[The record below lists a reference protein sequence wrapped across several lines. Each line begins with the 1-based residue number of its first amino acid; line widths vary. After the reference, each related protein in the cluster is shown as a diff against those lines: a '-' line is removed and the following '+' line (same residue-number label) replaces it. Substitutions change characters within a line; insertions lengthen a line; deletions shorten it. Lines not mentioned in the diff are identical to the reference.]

1 MNVTELKQ
9 LVAVGELESFSE
21 VARRFYVS
29 TPTVARAMKR
39 IERCYGVEL
48 FVHGKNKVEL
58 NEAGWLAVAGAR
70 RILREIDASVAEVR
84 AYDRSLRTIDLI
96 SCAPAPLWVLAP
108 RVSQRYPEMALTTR
122 VANLE
127 KTREALA
134 AGDCDAAVLPY
145 RPNGEGV
152 VCSHV
157 MDEHLFLCVP
167 RDHALAGRERVSLQ
181 DMNGFN
187 FLLGTDLGFWN
198 DVVRNRLPASRFLVQ
213 SDEFALA
220 ELIRTSTLPCFST
233 GVSLE
238 RRYRDLGENRVNIP
252 IADPEVNVSFW
263 LVAQEEAADKVS
275 RLL

>member
-39 IERCYGVEL
+39 VERCYGVEL
-48 FVHGKNKVEL
+48 FVHGKNKVEI
-58 NEAGWLAVAGAR
+58 NEAGRLAVAGAQ
-70 RILREIDASVAEVR
+70 RILREIDSSIAEVR
-84 AYDRSLRTIDLI
+84 AYDRSLRTIDLV

-108 RVSQRYPEMALTTR
+108 RVSQRYPDMALTTR

-157 MDEHLFLCVP
+157 MDEHLYLCVP
-167 RDHALAGRERVSLQ
+167 RDHALAGRDRVSCESAFRHRVSSYR
-181 DMNGFN
+181 M
-187 FLLGTDLGFWN
+187 TS
-198 DVVRNRLPASRFLVQ
+198 LPLPSSSARPRCRASQPMRA
-213 SDEFALA
+213 SSGAIATLA
-220 ELIRTSTLPCFST
+220 RT
-233 GVSLE
+233 
-238 RRYRDLGENRVNIP
+238 
-252 IADPEVNVSFW
+252 A
-263 LVAQEEAADKVS
+263 
-275 RLL
+275 

>member
-9 LVAVGELESFSE
+9 LAAVGELESFSE

-39 IERCYGVEL
+39 VERCYGVEL
-48 FVHGKNKVEL
+48 FVRGKNKVEI
-58 NEAGWLAVAGAR
+58 NEAGRLAVAGAQ
-70 RILREIDASVAEVR
+70 RILREIDSSIAEVR
-84 AYDRSLRTIDLI
+84 AYDRSLRTIDLV

-108 RVSQRYPEMALTTR
+108 RVSQRYPDMALTTR

-157 MDEHLFLCVP
+157 MDEHLYLCVP
-167 RDHALAGRERVSLQ
+167 RDHALAGRDRVSLQ

-198 DVVRNRLPASRFLVQ
+198 DVVRKRLSASRFLVQ
-213 SDEFALA
+213 DDEFALA
-220 ELIRTSTLPCFST
+220 ELIRTSTLPCFAT
-233 GVSLE
+233 DASLE
-238 RRYRDLGENRVNIP
+238 RRYRDPGENRVSIP
-252 IADPEVNVSFW
+252 IADSEVNVSFW
-263 LVAQEEAADKVS
+263 LVARKETADKVS

>member
-9 LVAVGELESFSE
+9 LAAVGELESFSE

-39 IERCYGVEL
+39 VERCYGVEL

-58 NEAGWLAVAGAR
+58 NEAGRLAVAGAR
-70 RILREIDASVAEVR
+70 RILREIDSSIAEVR
-84 AYDRSLRTIDLI
+84 AYDRSLRTIDLV

-108 RVSQRYPEMALTTR
+108 RVSQRYPDMALTTR

-167 RDHALAGRERVSLQ
+167 RDHALAGRDRVSLQ

-198 DVVRNRLPASRFLVQ
+198 DVVRKRLSASRFLVQ
-213 SDEFALA
+213 DDEFALA
-220 ELIRTSTLPCFST
+220 ELIRTSTLPCFAT
-233 GVSLE
+233 DASLE
-238 RRYRDLGENRVNIP
+238 RRYRDPGENRVSIP

-263 LVAQEEAADKVS
+263 LVARKEAADKIS

>member
-9 LVAVGELESFSE
+9 LAAVGELESFSE

-39 IERCYGVEL
+39 VERCYGVEL
-48 FVHGKNKVEL
+48 FVHGKNKVEI
-58 NEAGWLAVAGAR
+58 NEAGRLAVAGAQ
-70 RILREIDASVAEVR
+70 RILREIDSSIAEVR
-84 AYDRSLRTIDLI
+84 AYDRSLRTIDLV

-108 RVSQRYPEMALTTR
+108 RVSQRYPDMALTTR

-157 MDEHLFLCVP
+157 MDEHLYLCVP
-167 RDHALAGRERVSLQ
+167 RDHALAGRDRVSLQ

-198 DVVRNRLPASRFLVQ
+198 DVVRKRLSASRFLVQ
-213 SDEFALA
+213 DDEFALA
-220 ELIRTSTLPCFST
+220 ELIRTSTLPCFAT
-233 GVSLE
+233 DASLE
-238 RRYRDLGENRVNIP
+238 RRYRDPGENRVSIP

-263 LVAQEEAADKVS
+263 LVAQKEAAGKIS

>member
-39 IERCYGVEL
+39 VERCYGVEL
-48 FVHGKNKVEL
+48 FVHGKNKVEI
-58 NEAGWLAVAGAR
+58 NEAGRLAVAGAQ
-70 RILREIDASVAEVR
+70 RILREIDSSIAEVR
-84 AYDRSLRTIDLI
+84 AYDRSLRTIDLV

-108 RVSQRYPEMALTTR
+108 RVSQRYPDMALTTR
-122 VANLE
+122 VATLE

-157 MDEHLFLCVP
+157 MDEHLYLCVP
-167 RDHALAGRERVSLQ
+167 RDHALAGRDRVSLQ

-198 DVVRNRLPASRFLVQ
+198 DVVRKRLQASRFLVQ
-213 SDEFALA
+213 DDEFALA
-220 ELIRTSTLPCFST
+220 ELIRTSTLPCFAT
-233 GVSLE
+233 DASLE
-238 RRYRDLGENRVNIP
+238 RRYRDPGENRVSIP

-263 LVAQEEAADKVS
+263 LVARKEAADKVS

>member
-39 IERCYGVEL
+39 VERCYGVEL
-48 FVHGKNKVEL
+48 FVHGKNKVEI
-58 NEAGWLAVAGAR
+58 NEAGRLAVAGAQ
-70 RILREIDASVAEVR
+70 RILREIDSSIAEVR
-84 AYDRSLRTIDLI
+84 AYDRSLRTIDLV

-108 RVSQRYPEMALTTR
+108 RVSQRYPDMALTTR

-145 RPNGEGV
+145 RPNGEEV

-157 MDEHLFLCVP
+157 MDEHLYLCVP
-167 RDHALAGRERVSLQ
+167 CDHALAGRDRVSLQ

-198 DVVRNRLPASRFLVQ
+198 DVVRKRLQASRFLVQ
-213 SDEFALA
+213 DDEFALA
-220 ELIRTSTLPCFST
+220 ELIRTSTLPCFAT
-233 GVSLE
+233 DASLE
-238 RRYRDLGENRVNIP
+238 RRYRDPGENRVSIP

-263 LVAQEEAADKVS
+263 LVARKEAADKVS

>member
-1 MNVTELKQ
+1 MNVTELEQ

-39 IERCYGVEL
+39 VERCYGVEL

-58 NEAGWLAVAGAR
+58 NEAGRLAVAGAQ
-70 RILREIDASVAEVR
+70 RILREIDSSIAEVR
-84 AYDRSLRTIDLI
+84 AYDRSLRTIDLV

-108 RVSQRYPEMALTTR
+108 RVSQRYPDMALTTR

-157 MDEHLFLCVP
+157 MDEHLYLCVP
-167 RDHALAGRERVSLQ
+167 RDHALAGRDRVSLQ

-198 DVVRNRLPASRFLVQ
+198 DVVRNRLSASRFLVQ
-213 SDEFALA
+213 DDEFALD
-220 ELIRTSTLPCFST
+220 ELIRTSTLPCFAT
-233 GVSLE
+233 DVSLE
-238 RRYRDLGENRVNIP
+238 RRYRDVGENRVSIP
-252 IADPEVNVSFW
+252 ITDPEVNVSFW
-263 LVAQEEAADKVS
+263 LVARKEAADKIS

>member
-9 LVAVGELESFSE
+9 LAAVGELESFSE

-39 IERCYGVEL
+39 VERCYGVEL
-48 FVHGKNKVEL
+48 FVRGKNKVEI
-58 NEAGWLAVAGAR
+58 NEAGRLAVAGAQ
-70 RILREIDASVAEVR
+70 RILREIDSSIAEVR
-84 AYDRSLRTIDLI
+84 AYDRSLRTIDLV

-108 RVSQRYPEMALTTR
+108 RVSQRYPDMALTTR

-157 MDEHLFLCVP
+157 MDEHLYLCVP
-167 RDHALAGRERVSLQ
+167 RDHALAGRDRVSLQ

-198 DVVRNRLPASRFLVQ
+198 DVVRKRLSASRFLVQ
-213 SDEFALA
+213 DDEFALA
-220 ELIRTSTLPCFST
+220 ELIRTSTLPCFAT
-233 GVSLE
+233 DASLE
-238 RRYRDLGENRVNIP
+238 RRYRDPGENRVSIP

-263 LVAQEEAADKVS
+263 LVARKEAADKIS

>member
-9 LVAVGELESFSE
+9 LAAVGELESFSE

-39 IERCYGVEL
+39 VERCYGVEL
-48 FVHGKNKVEL
+48 FVHGKNKVEI
-58 NEAGWLAVAGAR
+58 NEAGRLAVAGAQ
-70 RILREIDASVAEVR
+70 RILREIDSSIAEVR
-84 AYDRSLRTIDLI
+84 AYDRSLRTIDLV

-108 RVSQRYPEMALTTR
+108 RVSQRYPDMALTTR

-145 RPNGEGV
+145 RPNGEGG

-157 MDEHLFLCVP
+157 MDEHLYLCVP
-167 RDHALAGRERVSLQ
+167 RDHALAGRDRVSLQ
-181 DMNGFN
+181 DMNGSN

-198 DVVRNRLPASRFLVQ
+198 DVVRKRLSASRFLVQ
-213 SDEFALA
+213 DDEFALA
-220 ELIRTSTLPCFST
+220 ELIRTSTLPCFAT
-233 GVSLE
+233 DASLE

-252 IADPEVNVSFW
+252 ITDSEVNVSFW
-263 LVAQEEAADKVS
+263 LVARKETADKIS

>member
-39 IERCYGVEL
+39 VERCYGVEL
-48 FVHGKNKVEL
+48 FVHGKNKVEI
-58 NEAGWLAVAGAR
+58 NEAGRLAVAGAQ
-70 RILREIDASVAEVR
+70 RILREIDSSIAEVR
-84 AYDRSLRTIDLI
+84 AYDRSLRTIDLV

-108 RVSQRYPEMALTTR
+108 RVSQRYPDMALTTR

-127 KTREALA
+127 KTREALE

-152 VCSHV
+152 VCSHI

-167 RDHALAGRERVSLQ
+167 RDHALADRDRVSLR

-198 DVVRNRLPASRFLVQ
+198 DVVRKRLQASRFLVQ
-213 SDEFALA
+213 DDEFALA
-220 ELIRTSTLPCFST
+220 ELIRTSTLPCFAT
-233 GVSLE
+233 DASLE
-238 RRYRDLGENRVNIP
+238 RRYRDPGENRVSIP

-263 LVAQEEAADKVS
+263 LVARKEAADKVS

>member
-1 MNVTELKQ
+1 MNVTELEQ

-39 IERCYGVEL
+39 VERCYGVEL

-58 NEAGWLAVAGAR
+58 NEAGRLAVAGAQ
-70 RILREIDASVAEVR
+70 RILREIDSSIVEVR
-84 AYDRSLRTIDLI
+84 AYDRSLRTIDLV

-108 RVSQRYPEMALTTR
+108 RVSQRYPDMALTTR

-157 MDEHLFLCVP
+157 MDEHLYLCVP
-167 RDHALAGRERVSLQ
+167 RDHALAGRDRVSLQ

-198 DVVRNRLPASRFLVQ
+198 DVVRKRLSASRFLVQ
-213 SDEFALA
+213 DDEFALA
-220 ELIRTSTLPCFST
+220 ELIRTSTLPCFAT
-233 GVSLE
+233 DVSLE
-238 RRYRDLGENRVNIP
+238 RRYRDPGENRVSIP

-263 LVAQEEAADKVS
+263 LVARKETADKVS

>member
-39 IERCYGVEL
+39 VERCYGVEL
-48 FVHGKNKVEL
+48 FVHGKNKVEI
-58 NEAGWLAVAGAR
+58 NEAGRLAVAGAQ
-70 RILREIDASVAEVR
+70 RILREIDSSIAEVR
-84 AYDRSLRTIDLI
+84 AYDRSLRTIDLV

-108 RVSQRYPEMALTTR
+108 RVSQRYPDMALTTR

-157 MDEHLFLCVP
+157 MDEHLYLCVP
-167 RDHALAGRERVSLQ
+167 RDHALAGRDRVSLQ

-198 DVVRNRLPASRFLVQ
+198 DVVRKRLQASRFLVQ
-213 SDEFALA
+213 DDEFALA
-220 ELIRTSTLPCFST
+220 ELIRTSTLPCFAT
-233 GVSLE
+233 DASLE
-238 RRYRDLGENRVNIP
+238 RRYRDPGENRVSIP

-263 LVAQEEAADKVS
+263 LVARKEAADKVS

>member
-29 TPTVARAMKR
+29 TPTVARAMQR

-58 NEAGWLAVAGAR
+58 NEAGRLAVAGAR

-108 RVSQRYPEMALTTR
+108 RVSQRYPDMALTTR

-127 KTREALA
+127 KTREALE

-152 VCSHV
+152 VCSHI

-167 RDHALAGRERVSLQ
+167 RDHALADRDRVSLR

-198 DVVRNRLPASRFLVQ
+198 DVVRKRLQASRFLVQ
-213 SDEFALA
+213 DDEFALA

-233 GVSLE
+233 DVSLE

-252 IADPEVNVSFW
+252 ITDFEVNVSFW
-263 LVAQEEAADKVS
+263 LVARKETADKIS

>member
-39 IERCYGVEL
+39 VERCYGVEL
-48 FVHGKNKVEL
+48 FVHGKNKVEI
-58 NEAGWLAVAGAR
+58 NEAGRLAVAGAQ
-70 RILREIDASVAEVR
+70 RILREIDSSIAEVR
-84 AYDRSLRTIDLI
+84 AYDRSLRTIDLV

-108 RVSQRYPEMALTTR
+108 CVSQRYPDMALTTR

-157 MDEHLFLCVP
+157 MDEHLYLCVP
-167 RDHALAGRERVSLQ
+167 RDHALAGRDRVSLQ

-198 DVVRNRLPASRFLVQ
+198 DVVRKRLSASRFLVQ
-213 SDEFALA
+213 DDEFALA
-220 ELIRTSTLPCFST
+220 ELIRTSTLPCFAT
-233 GVSLE
+233 DASLE
-238 RRYRDLGENRVNIP
+238 RRYRDPGENRVSIP

-263 LVAQEEAADKVS
+263 LVARKEAADKIS

>member
-9 LVAVGELESFSE
+9 LAAVGELESFSE

-39 IERCYGVEL
+39 VERCYGVEL
-48 FVHGKNKVEL
+48 FVHGKNKVEI
-58 NEAGWLAVAGAR
+58 NEAGRLAVAGAQ
-70 RILREIDASVAEVR
+70 RILREIDSSIAEVR
-84 AYDRSLRTIDLI
+84 AYDRSLRTIDLV

-108 RVSQRYPEMALTTR
+108 RVSQRYPDMALTTR

-134 AGDCDAAVLPY
+134 AGGCDAAVLPY

-157 MDEHLFLCVP
+157 MDEHLYLCVP
-167 RDHALAGRERVSLQ
+167 RDHALAGRDRVSLQ

-198 DVVRNRLPASRFLVQ
+198 DVVRKRLSASRFLVQ
-213 SDEFALA
+213 DDEFALA
-220 ELIRTSTLPCFST
+220 ELIRTSTLPCFAT
-233 GVSLE
+233 DASLE
-238 RRYRDLGENRVNIP
+238 RRYRDPGENRVSIP

-263 LVAQEEAADKVS
+263 LVARKEAADKVS

>member
-39 IERCYGVEL
+39 VERCYGVEL
-48 FVHGKNKVEL
+48 FVHGKNKVEI
-58 NEAGWLAVAGAR
+58 NEAGRLAVAGAQ
-70 RILREIDASVAEVR
+70 RILREIDSSIAEVR
-84 AYDRSLRTIDLI
+84 AYDRSLRTIDLV

-108 RVSQRYPEMALTTR
+108 RVSQRYPDMALTTR

-157 MDEHLFLCVP
+157 MDEHLYLCVP
-167 RDHALAGRERVSLQ
+167 CDHALAGRDRVSLQ

-198 DVVRNRLPASRFLVQ
+198 DVVRKRLQASRFLVQ
-213 SDEFALA
+213 DDEFALA
-220 ELIRTSTLPCFST
+220 ELIRTSTLPCFAT
-233 GVSLE
+233 DASLE
-238 RRYRDLGENRVNIP
+238 RRYRDPGENRVSIP

-263 LVAQEEAADKVS
+263 LVARKEAADKVS

>member
-9 LVAVGELESFSE
+9 LAAVGELESFSE

-39 IERCYGVEL
+39 VERCYGVEL
-48 FVHGKNKVEL
+48 FVHGKNKVEI
-58 NEAGWLAVAGAR
+58 NEAGRLAVAGAQ
-70 RILREIDASVAEVR
+70 RILREIDSSIAEVR
-84 AYDRSLRTIDLI
+84 AYDRSLRTIDLV

-108 RVSQRYPEMALTTR
+108 RVSQRYPDMALTTR

-157 MDEHLFLCVP
+157 MDEHLYLCVP
-167 RDHALAGRERVSLQ
+167 RDHALAGRDRVSLQ

-198 DVVRNRLPASRFLVQ
+198 DVVRKRLSASRFLVQ
-213 SDEFALA
+213 DDEFALA
-220 ELIRTSTLPCFST
+220 ELIRTSTLPCFAT
-233 GVSLE
+233 DASLE
-238 RRYRDLGENRVNIP
+238 RRYRDPGENRVSIP

-263 LVAQEEAADKVS
+263 LVARKEAADKIS

>member
-1 MNVTELKQ
+1 
-9 LVAVGELESFSE
+9 
-21 VARRFYVS
+21 
-29 TPTVARAMKR
+29 
-39 IERCYGVEL
+39 
-48 FVHGKNKVEL
+48 
-58 NEAGWLAVAGAR
+58 
-70 RILREIDASVAEVR
+70 
-84 AYDRSLRTIDLI
+84 
-96 SCAPAPLWVLAP
+96 
-108 RVSQRYPEMALTTR
+108 MALITR

-127 KTREALA
+127 KAREALA

-167 RDHALAGRERVSLQ
+167 RDHALAERDRVSLQ

-198 DVVRNRLPASRFLVQ
+198 DVVRKRLPASRFLVQ
-213 SDEFALA
+213 DDEFALD

-233 GVSLE
+233 DASIE

-263 LVAQEEAADKVS
+263 LVAREEAADKVS

>member
-1 MNVTELKQ
+1 MNVTELEQ

-39 IERCYGVEL
+39 VERCYGVEL

-58 NEAGWLAVAGAR
+58 NEAGRLAVAGAR
-70 RILREIDASVAEVR
+70 RILREIDSSIAEVR
-84 AYDRSLRTIDLI
+84 AYDRSLRTIDLV

-108 RVSQRYPEMALTTR
+108 RVSQRYPDMALTTR

-167 RDHALAGRERVSLQ
+167 RDHALAGRDRVSLQ

-198 DVVRNRLPASRFLVQ
+198 DVVRKRLSASRFLVQ
-213 SDEFALA
+213 DDEFALA
-220 ELIRTSTLPCFST
+220 ELIRTSTLPCFAT
-233 GVSLE
+233 DASLE
-238 RRYRDLGENRVNIP
+238 RRYRDPGENRVSIP

-263 LVAQEEAADKVS
+263 LVARKEAADKIS